1 MATENTEDFDIHD
14 PAFAAD
20 PYPTYERLRRECPVV
35 HGEKHGGYWLLTRYE
50 DVRQAT
56 RDWKT
61 FTSGVPGV
69 TSIPVA
75 TRRTEPQLPLELDP
89 PLHSRYRALVN
100 PVFSPARIEALRPRV
115 EAIASQLVDAILD
128 RSPHGSAGSSDCTG
142 LADLVRDYCV
152 PLSVETLAE
161 FTGLPRDDA
170 PKWVDWAKRLFDVNN
185 REDGVRATHELN
197 TYIDGLIA
205 VRRRMPRP
213 DLVGILLESE
223 VDGHHLTD
231 QEIRAFCQL
240 QFLAGFETTWD
251 AMSVTLLYLL
261 GDPDGPEIRR
271 RLAADPTL
279 IPAAVEEFLRYV
291 TPIQI
296 FGRNATHDLALHGH
310 AIPKGDVVAVSFAS
324 ANHDPTVFPDPQ
336 RCLLDRFQSRRS
348 NASILGSAGS
358 PSGVAG
364 SGGQDA
370 APGRHLTFGAGV
382 HLCLGAPVA
391 RLELAITLREFTTR
405 AAHLRLD
412 TQHPPLWKTRGDR
425 RGLSSLPVL
434 V

>member
-1 MATENTEDFDIHD
+1 MAEASTEDFDIHD

-35 HGEKHGGYWLLTRYE
+35 HGEKHGGYWLLTRSE

-61 FTSGVPGV
+61 FTSSVPGV

-100 PVFSPARIEALRPRV
+100 PVFSPARIETLRPRV
-115 EAIASQLVDAILD
+115 EALAAQLVDAILD
-128 RSPHGSAGSSDCTG
+128 RSHTSSANSGEQQG

-152 PLSVETLAE
+152 PLSVGTLAE
-161 FTGLPRDDA
+161 FTGLPREDGF
-170 PKWVDWAKRLFDVNN
+170 KWVDWARRLFDINAH
-185 REDGVRATHELN
+185 EDGVRATHELN
-197 TYIDGLIA
+197 AYIDGLIA
-205 VRRRMPRP
+205 ARRHTPRP
-213 DLVGILLESE
+213 DLVGILLKSE
-223 VDGHHLTD
+223 VDGHRLTD

-271 RLAADPTL
+271 RLAADPAL

-296 FGRNATHDLALHGH
+296 FGRNAAHDLELHGH
-310 AIPKGDVVAVSFAS
+310 PIPKGDVVAVSFAS
-324 ANHDPTVFPDPQ
+324 ANHDPTVFPNPE
-336 RCLLDRFQSRRS
+336 RCLLDRFHSSPS
-348 NASILGSAGS
+348 NTGNLGSTSSAAG
-358 PSGVAG
+358 A
-364 SGGQDA
+364 GGQGT
-370 APGRHLTFGAGV
+370 APARHLTFGAGV

-412 TQHPPLWKTRGDR
+412 PTYPAIWKTRGDR